1 MSARLAQPVNLE
13 FRVLLKSPAVT
24 GEDPDSSREL
34 LTILGFREENARKSV
49 AQHYGLLSVQE
60 AGFLIRAS
68 GFKGLLRV
76 ASEYLVELKS
86 LNLGLG
92 HAVCSFLDA
101 GGIGM
106 PKCVLPLPLGE
117 GTGEAREF
125 LEALK
130 GARWVVI
137 GGDRVEFNNYPCIP
151 CSVFGATGLKSM
163 VTVSFDRGFVRK
175 VEPSSFYRLFFNE
188 VMRGEPRGG
197 SVRPLLIH
205 ALKAGGEI
213 ALNVTLAG
221 GGPQGLRSKSCPPRT
236 LAAAVLWLAAQ
247 LVNAGF
253 FRLGRFKSRGLGV
266 LQIAPTEDTLSKL
279 AQLLGAENTSAG
291 VTAKANEVLESE
303 LRARLGQARSGNLP
317 RGTCCE

>member
-1 MSARLAQPVNLE
+1 MSAWRMQPVNLE
-13 FRVLLKSPAVT
+13 FQVLLKSPAVT

-34 LTILGFREENARKSV
+34 LTILGFGEEDARKSV

-68 GFKGLLRV
+68 SFKGLLRV

-86 LNLGLG
+86 LKLGLG

-106 PKCVLPLPLGE
+106 PKCVLPPPLGE
-117 GTGEAREF
+117 GAGEARGF

-163 VTVSFDRGFVRK
+163 VTVSFGRGFVRK
-175 VEPSSFYRLFFNE
+175 VEPSSFHRLFFNE
-188 VMRGEPRGG
+188 VMREESRGG
-197 SVRPLLIH
+197 NVRPLLLY
-205 ALKAGGEI
+205 ALEAGREI
-213 ALNVTLAG
+213 TLNVTLAG
-221 GGPQGLRSKSCPPRT
+221 GGPQGLRSKSCPPYT
-236 LAAAVLWLAAQ
+236 LAAAVLWLAVQ

-266 LQIAPTEDTLSKL
+266 LRITPAEDTLSKL
-279 AQLLGAENTSAG
+279 ARLLGAENNSAG
-291 VTAKANEVLESE
+291 VTARANEVLESE
-303 LRARLGQARSGNLP
+303 LRARLGAGSRQ
-317 RGTCCE
+317 